1 MASFGLG
8 RQTNTNNNNA
18 STAIE
23 PSTPWMAVSEGNLN
37 LLQSSI
43 NSLQLTYNVADENG
57 YTLLHAAA
65 SYNQLEI
72 IKFLLGQNSN
82 INAIDNDGD
91 TALHY
96 SSKVDSAK
104 LLIEIGKIDRNIKN
118 KNGKTALESKQEE
131 LNEMMTDD
139 DVEDDDE
146 EIDDLKA
153 LISYLSS

>member
-18 STAIE
+18 STTIE

-104 LLIEIGKIDRNIKN
+104 LLIEIGNIDSNIKN

-146 EIDDLKA
+146 EIDDLKS